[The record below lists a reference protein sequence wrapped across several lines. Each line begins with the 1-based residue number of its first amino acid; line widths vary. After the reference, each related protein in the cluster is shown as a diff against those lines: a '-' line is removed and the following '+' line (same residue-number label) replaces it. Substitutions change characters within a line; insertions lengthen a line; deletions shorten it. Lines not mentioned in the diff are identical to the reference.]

1 MPQLTL
7 RGITP
12 QQAAQASRSLT
23 PELAALFNCPEDY
36 FTFDCLT
43 VTSFFG
49 GEPAAT
55 APFIEVL
62 WFDRGRALQDRAA
75 RCITEAFRLCGVENL
90 EICFRATAP
99 AAYYSDGTSYDQ
111 G

>member
-12 QQAAQASRSLT
+12 QQAAQASRILA
-23 PELAALFNCPEDY
+23 PELAALLNCPEDY
-36 FTFDCLT
+36 FTFDCLAI
-43 VTSFFG
+43 TSFFG

-55 APFIEVL
+55 APFIDLL
-62 WFDRGRALQDRAA
+62 WFDRGKALQDQAA
-75 RCITEAFRLCGVENL
+75 VTITEAFRQAGVENL
-90 EICFRATAP
+90 EICFRASARGD
-99 AAYYSDGTSYDQ
+99 YYGDGVSYDQ

>member
-12 QQAAQASRSLT
+12 QQAAQASRILA
-23 PELAALFNCPEDY
+23 PELAALLNCPEDY

-43 VTSFFG
+43 VTSFLG

-55 APFIEVL
+55 APFIDLL
-62 WFDRGRALQDRAA
+62 WFDRGKALQDQTAVR
-75 RCITEAFRLCGVENL
+75 ITEAFRQVGVENL
-90 EICFRATAP
+90 EICFRASARGD
-99 AAYYSDGTSYDQ
+99 YYGDGVSYDQ